1 MRKRRAEKRDVLAD
15 PIYKSK
21 VVTKLM
27 NRLMV
32 DGKRGLAQTILYD
45 AFEIIKNKTNEE
57 ALDVFERALE
67 NIKPALEVKTRRV
80 GGANYQVPIEV
91 QTDRSQALGL
101 RWLVQ
106 YARLRGSKSMAEN
119 LANEIIDAANGTG
132 AAVKKREDVHRM
144 AEANKAFAH
153 YRW

>member
-1 MRKRRAEKRDVLAD
+1 MRKRRAEKRDVLPD

-27 NRLMV
+27 NRLMI
-32 DGKRGLAQTILYD
+32 DGKRGIAQTILYD
-45 AFEIIKNKTNEE
+45 AFEIIKEKTNREPLE
-57 ALDVFERALE
+57 LFNEALE
-67 NIKPALEVKTRRV
+67 NIKPALEVKSRRV
-80 GGANYQVPIEV
+80 GGATYQVPIEV
-91 QTDRSQALGL
+91 RSDRRQALGL

-106 YARLRGSKSMAEN
+106 YARLRGGKSMAEN

-132 AAVKKREDVHRM
+132 AAVKKREDTHRM

>member
-1 MRKRRAEKRDVLAD
+1 MRKKRAVKRDVLKD
-15 PIYKSK
+15 PIYNSK
-21 VVTKLM
+21 LVTKLI

-32 DGKRGLAQTILYD
+32 DGKKGVAQTILYD
-45 AFEIIKNKTNEE
+45 AFEVIKEKTKKDPMEIYE
-57 ALDVFERALE
+57 KALE
-67 NIKPALEVKTRRV
+67 NIKPALEVKARRV

-91 QTDRSQALGL
+91 RPDRSQALGL

-106 YARLRGSKSMAEN
+106 YARLRGGHSMAEN
-119 LANEIIDAANGTG
+119 LANEIIDAATGMG
-132 AAVKKREDVHRM
+132 AAVKKREDTHRM

>member
-1 MRKRRAEKRDVLAD
+1 MRKKRAEKRDVLAD

-21 VVTKLM
+21 VVTKMM
-27 NRLMV
+27 NRLML
-32 DGKRGLAQTILYD
+32 DGKRGTAQTILYQ
-45 AFEIIKNKTNEE
+45 AFEIIRDKTKSEPLEVFNK
-57 ALDVFERALE
+57 ALE

-91 QTDRSQALGL
+91 KTDRSQVLGL

-106 YARLRGSKSMAEN
+106 YARLRNGKSMADN

-132 AAVKKREDVHRM
+132 AAIKKKEDVHRM